1 MKKVNI
7 IWRVLFILMIGY
19 ALGTFVTIKYMVPPS
34 TAIHIGKMKLKG
46 DGSTISPNITVTPD
60 EDTLTRKDLREQRKE
75 ERQEKK
81 DIRAQNREIKK
92 AARKRNRDGG

>member
-46 DGSTISPNITVTPD
+46 DGSTLSPNVTVTP
-60 EDTLTRKDLREQRKE
+60 EGDTLSRRERRKAERK
-75 ERQEKK
+75 EKK
-81 DIRAQNREIKK
+81 DIRAQDRAIKK
-92 AARKRNRDGG
+92 AARKRNNDGG

>member
-60 EDTLTRKDLREQRKE
+60 DDPPSRRESRKA
-75 ERQEKK
+75 ERQKKK
-81 DIRAQNREIKK
+81 DIRARDRAIKK
-92 AARKRNRDGG
+92 AARKRNNDGG